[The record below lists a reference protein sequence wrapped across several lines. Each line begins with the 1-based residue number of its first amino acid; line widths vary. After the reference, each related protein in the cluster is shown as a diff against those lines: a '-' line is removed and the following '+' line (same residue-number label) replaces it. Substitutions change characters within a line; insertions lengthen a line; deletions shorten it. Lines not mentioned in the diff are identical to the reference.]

1 MNKSLSNDVEK
12 QMISRMK
19 IELGNNFTVKLE
31 GMFKDMAISEEL
43 TSGYKEHIARLGDP
57 DPKRIDL
64 AINVLTSMTW
74 PLEIMAGSQEGEG
87 NEAKKQC
94 IYPAEV
100 DRIKMGFEK
109 YYSEKHSGR
118 KLSWQPNM
126 GTADVRAT
134 FPKVPSKDGHKER
147 KHELNVSTYA
157 MIILLL
163 FNDLP
168 QGVHLTFEDI
178 QAATNIPTNELVR
191 NLQSLA
197 IAPKTRILLKEP
209 MSKDVK
215 PQDKFFFNE
224 GFQGKFVKIKVGVVS
239 SGNKVEAE
247 GERHE
252 TERKNNDSRGYVI
265 EAAVV
270 RIMKQRKDLAHA
282 QLITETLQLLAQQF
296 KPDVNMIKKKIES
309 LIEREY
315 LERIDD
321 APVPSYRYLA

>member
-1 MNKSLSNDVEK
+1 
-12 QMISRMK
+12 
-19 IELGNNFTVKLE
+19 
-31 GMFKDMAISEEL
+31 
-43 TSGYKEHIARLGDP
+43 
-57 DPKRIDL
+57 
-64 AINVLTSMTW
+64 
-74 PLEIMAGSQEGEG
+74 
-87 NEAKKQC
+87 
-94 IYPAEV
+94 
-100 DRIKMGFEK
+100 MGFEK

-163 FNDLP
+163 FNGLP
-168 QGVHLTFEDI
+168 QGAHLTFEDI

-215 PQDKFFFNE
+215 PHDKFFFNE

-247 GERHE
+247 GERQE

-321 APVPSYRYLA
+321 APVPSYR